1 MANLAVERR
10 GGMRTR
16 PAVTGDAEAMS
27 AVLRAIIAA
36 YGRERPSDPDFVL
49 ATYITHPDR
58 VACTVALDDAGT
70 VVGFQSLRRARPGDP
85 YGTPDGWGS
94 IGTHVSPL
102 AGRKGVGTTLFAVTR
117 QAASEA
123 GIDRIDAAIRDDNP
137 MGLAYYE
144 ARGFRTHRTENGVV
158 HKVYRV
164 SEG

>member
-1 MANLAVERR
+1 
-10 GGMRTR
+10 MRTR
-16 PAVTGDAEAMS
+16 PAVAGDAEQMS

-49 ATYITHPDR
+49 ATYIAHPDR
-58 VACTVALDDAGT
+58 VACTVALDDAGM

-94 IGTHVSPL
+94 IGTHVAPGV
-102 AGRKGVGTTLFAVTR
+102 GRKGVGTTLFAVTL

-123 GIDRIDAAIRDDNP
+123 GIGRIDAAIRDDNL

-158 HKVYRV
+158 HKVYTV
-164 SEG
+164 SES

>member
-1 MANLAVERR
+1 
-10 GGMRTR
+10 MRTR

-49 ATYITHPDR
+49 ATYIAHPDR

-70 VVGFQSLRRARPGDP
+70 VLGFQSLRRARTGDP
-85 YGTPDGWGS
+85 YGTPEGWGS
-94 IGTHVSPL
+94 IGTHVSPR
-102 AGRKGVGTTLFAVTR
+102 AGRKRVGTALFAVTR

-123 GIDRIDAAIRDDNP
+123 GIGRIDAAIRDDNP
-137 MGLAYYE
+137 MGLAYYD
-144 ARGFRTHRTENGVV
+144 ARGFRTYRTENGVV
-158 HKVYRV
+158 HKVYTV

>member
-1 MANLAVERR
+1 
-10 GGMRTR
+10 MRTR
-16 PAVTGDAEAMS
+16 PAITGDAEQMS

-49 ATYITHPDR
+49 ATYIAHPDR
-58 VACTVALDDAGT
+58 VACTVALDEAGT

-85 YGTPDGWGS
+85 HGTPDGWGS
-94 IGTHVSPL
+94 IGTHVSPQ
-102 AGRKGVGTTLFAVTR
+102 AGRNGAGTALFAVTR

-144 ARGFRTHRTENGVV
+144 ARGFRTHRIENGVV
-158 HKVYRV
+158 HKVYTV

>member
-1 MANLAVERR
+1 MANLVAE
-10 GGMRTR
+10 GSGDIRTR

-49 ATYITHPDR
+49 ATYIAHPDR
-58 VACTVALDDAGT
+58 VACTVALDNAGT
-70 VVGFQSLRRARPGDP
+70 VLGFQSLRRARPGDP
-85 YGTPDGWGS
+85 YGTPEGWGS

-102 AGRKGVGTTLFAVTR
+102 AGRKGVGTALFAVTR

-123 GIDRIDAAIRDDNP
+123 GIGRIDAAIRDDNP
-137 MGLAYYE
+137 MGLAYYK

-158 HKVYRV
+158 HKVYTV